1 MNSCPVF
8 PVAGTVTA
16 VEPGGLDKGGILS
29 RCIDIYATGG
39 RARLTIVRAVE
50 TLAGAIRAYV
60 EQRGGRA

>member
-8 PVAGTVTA
+8 PVAGIVTA

-29 RCIDIYATGG
+29 RCIDICETGE
-39 RARLTIVRAVE
+39 RSRAVE
-50 TLAGAIRAYV
+50 TLADAIRAYV